1 MQINKQW
8 IIDNKFLVGI
18 GTILLIGII
27 AIIYLSWP
35 SPKPID
41 TQQIINNAKIELEKQ
56 YVNQLKEKDMQI
68 FDGKSRLVISE
79 SKYKTLVNRY
89 NDLQKEKVNVA
100 PPNTNQELRD
110 RFTALGYPPLPA
122 K

>member
-100 PPNTNQELRD
+100 PPKTNQELRD